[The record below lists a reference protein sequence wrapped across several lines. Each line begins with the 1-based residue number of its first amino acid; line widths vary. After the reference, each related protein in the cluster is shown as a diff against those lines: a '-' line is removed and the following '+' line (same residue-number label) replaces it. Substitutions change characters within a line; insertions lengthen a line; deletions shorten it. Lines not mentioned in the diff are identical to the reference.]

1 MKKAVI
7 KTSGSQYVVAEGD
20 TITVDFLKDA
30 GKTVDFTPLLVIDDK
45 KTTIGAPEVKG
56 VKVTAQVVETGVKAD
71 KVTSIR
77 YKAKKR
83 VKTIRGHRQTQ
94 TKLKITKIA

>member
-7 KTSGSQYVVAEGD
+7 KTSGSQYLVAEGD
-20 TITVDFLKDA
+20 TIVVDFLKDA
-30 GKTVDFTPLLVIDDK
+30 GKTVSFTPILVLEGDK
-45 KTTIGAPEVKG
+45 TSVGTPEVSG
-56 VKVTAQVVETGVKAD
+56 VKVTAQVVEPQMKAD

-94 TKLKITKIA
+94 TKLKISKIA